1 MGQSYFWIKTTK
13 RMKNWKKT
21 GGLVLMAAVIMGS
34 MEACKKDKDEQ
45 EYNLSGTASGAQEV
59 PAVTT
64 TGTAT
69 LTGEYDG
76 DDNKLEY
83 KIEWQNLSGNVA
95 QAHIHGPAFS
105 GANAGVLVPL
115 TITLNGTSGKLEGE
129 VSLPDSTEQFLI
141 AGKLYYNLHTT
152 LHPGGEIRGQITAT
166 KD

>member
-1 MGQSYFWIKTTK
+1 MK
-13 RMKNWKKT
+13 RWKKT
-21 GGLVLMAAVIMGS
+21 GWLVLMAVIILGS

-45 EYNLSGTASGAQEV
+45 EYNLSGSASGAQEV

-83 KIEWQNLSGNVA
+83 KIEWKNLSGTVT
-95 QAHIHGPAFS
+95 QAHIHGPAFA
-105 GANAGVLVPL
+105 GANAGVLIPL
-115 TITLNGTSGKLEGE
+115 TIMLNGTSGKLEGTA
-129 VSLPDSTEQFLI
+129 SLPDSTEQFLLS
-141 AGKLYYNLHTT
+141 GKLYYNLHTT
-152 LHPGGEIRGQITAT
+152 LHAGGEIRGQITAT

>member
-1 MGQSYFWIKTTK
+1 MSMK
-13 RMKNWKKT
+13 RWKKT
-21 GGLVLMAAVIMGS
+21 GWLVLVAVVILGS

-45 EYNLSGTASGAQEV
+45 EYNLSGSASGAQEV

-83 KIEWQNLSGNVA
+83 KIEWQNLSGTVA
-95 QAHIHGPAFS
+95 QAHIHGPAL
-105 GANAGVLVPL
+105 AGVNADALIPL

-129 VSLPDSTEQFLI
+129 VSLPDSTEQFLL

-152 LHPGGEIRGQITAT
+152 LNPGGEIRGQITAT